1 MTLHGTMLSHL
12 KPLKRNEIIRKTI
25 PVPSPADKIRRKV
38 PQLDAQNTSGEYRG
52 EQQRFGARSAAW
64 LPGNCSSW
72 GTAFPLHSLQIR
84 GRHHPLTA
92 RRYAECPTTASRS
105 RECLVGQD
113 GE

>member
-38 PQLDAQNTSGEYRG
+38 PQLDAQNPSGEYRG

-72 GTAFPLHSLQIR
+72 GTAD
-84 GRHHPLTA
+84 
-92 RRYAECPTTASRS
+92 RRSVGEGKSVSVPGRS
-105 RECLVGQD
+105 RWWTNNTKKH
-113 GE
+113 